1 MVVIPPDFH
10 AKSVYIAPM
19 NSVFVQPPKCCCLV
33 AKKFQVLVA
42 IALFTAAARATNL
55 DVQWD
60 NGAGNNDWGNA
71 INWSGNALPSTG
83 TGTTGDKIHINWSGT
98 SRAIYSAATGT
109 NIYQLIRIGDSA
121 SGELQVTGGSLSS
134 DSTTVTY
141 IANGGQTAT
150 LNQSGGTMNFGGYM
164 EIGLGANSVG
174 NINLTGG
181 TLISARNGTIGGI
194 PSVSIALGD
203 GSNAQGN
210 FVLSGGEFRTRTGV
224 LLGNPTTTGKG
235 RFEVRGAGV
244 ANIGTENTADDGF
257 WVQSAGST
265 LAAYVED
272 GALGI
277 IFVDNLVSSTGGTYA
292 DGNVIF
298 SPGAL
303 LEAGFIGAPTP
314 GSWDL
319 MHWEGTLL
327 TNGLAFAPSVTDTN
341 WSFAFVDT
349 DGVNG
354 PDTLRITYG
363 TPAPTQFI
371 HPGGMHTAADFAR
384 MKTKVATNAQ
394 PWLDGWNKLLANSHA
409 QLTWT
414 PNPKGQIIRAG
425 NTTVWTNNYSTLYN
439 DIAAAYQCAL
449 RYHVSGD
456 PNYANKAVQI
466 MNAWS
471 GTLTNINGDSDR
483 YLASGIYGYQFA
495 NVGEMMSR
503 YSGWKSADKAAFRNM
518 MLNVFYPLNRD
529 FLLYHNNACISHYW
543 ANWDLCNMAS
553 IIAIAVLC
561 DDQAKFNEAVNYFK
575 TGAGNGSISNAVYYL
590 HPGQLGQWQ
599 ESGRDQGHATLGMAL
614 LGPFCEVAWN
624 QGVDLY
630 GYASNRFLSGCE
642 YVAKYNLTNNVPYVT
657 YNNCDNVNQTVI
669 STTGRGTIRPCW
681 EMIYNHYVNRMGLAA
696 PYSAQFAAVARPEG
710 GGGDYGPNS
719 GGYDQLGFGTLTYTR
734 DPGSVSLTR
743 PQVAFSLAGNQL
755 QLGWPA
761 DHVGWHL
768 QTQTNSLGTNWFTVS
783 GSTATNRIF
792 LPVNPA
798 NGSVFFRLVYP

>member
-19 NSVFVQPPKCCCLV
+19 NSVFVQPPKCCCPV
-33 AKKFQVLVA
+33 AKKFQGFVA
-42 IALFTAAARATNL
+42 LALFTAAARATNL

-60 NGAGNNDWGNA
+60 NGAGNNDWGTA
-71 INWSGNALPSTG
+71 LNWSTDALPDTG
-83 TGTTGDKIHINWSGT
+83 TGTTGDKLHINLSGA
-98 SRAIYSAATGT
+98 SRAIYAAANGT
-109 NIYQLIRIGDSA
+109 NTYQTFRIGDAA
-121 SGELQVTGGSLSS
+121 SGGELEVTGGSLKS
-134 DSTTVTY
+134 DGTAATY
-141 IANGGQTAT
+141 IAAGGHTAT
-150 LNQSGGTMNFGGYM
+150 LNQSGGLLSFGGYM
-164 EIGLGANSVG
+164 QVGLNANSIG

-181 TLISARNGTIGGI
+181 TLISGRNGTVGGVTN
-194 PSVSIALGD
+194 VSMVLGD
-203 GSNAQGN
+203 GNSAQGN

-224 LLGNPTTTGKG
+224 LLGNPATTGKG

-244 ANIGTENTADDGF
+244 ANIGTENAADDGF
-257 WVQSAGST
+257 WVQNAGSA
-265 LAAYVED
+265 LAAYVQD

-277 IFVDNLVSSTGGTYA
+277 IFVDNLVAGTGGTCA

-303 LEAGFIGAPTP
+303 LEVGFIGAPTP

-327 TNGLAFAPSVTDTN
+327 TNGLAFAPGTETN

-354 PDTLRITYG
+354 ADTLRITYS

-471 GTLTNINGDSDR
+471 GALTNINGDSDR

-503 YSGWKSADKAAFRNM
+503 YSGWKSADKAAFRNL

-543 ANWDLCNMAS
+543 ANWDLCNLAS
-553 IIAIAVLC
+553 IISIAVLC
-561 DDQAKFNEAVNYFK
+561 DDQAKFDEAVNYFK

-614 LGPFCEVAWN
+614 LGPMCEVAWN

-630 GYASNRFLSGCE
+630 GHAGNRFLAGCE
-642 YVAKYNLTNNVPYVT
+642 YVAKYNLTNDVPYVT

-669 STTGRGTIRPCW
+669 SANGRGTIRACW

-734 DPGSVSLTR
+734 DPFVR
-743 PQVAFSLAGNQL
+743 PQVTPSMKGNLL

-761 DHVGWHL
+761 DYAHWRL
-768 QTQTNSLGTNWFTVS
+768 EAQTNSLGTNWSTVA
-783 GSTATNRIF
+783 GSTATNQVSF
-792 LPVNPA
+792 PLNPL